1 MRTNGG
7 SLPGNTLYRRNV
19 TLPWKENQDLPIILS
34 LQANW
39 KDFVN
44 SIEELLAFV
53 NEKDHDVTSEK
64 CVRLGAGHSTADV
77 PAGKM
82 IKSAL
87 DFIRSVE
94 KGDVPVIARLPGD
107 EVAPGGDLGEAVFF
121 YWQSPGNPE
130 FSLLAPGSFRK
141 DFGTT

>member
-1 MRTNGG
+1 
-7 SLPGNTLYRRNV
+7 V